1 MFFLK
6 ENFKYYCKFIWNKED
21 VFFFWFLIVLRGLVL
36 DRIFN
41 DLKWIFEG
49 FVGRVKEIV
58 EVYLRNIIN
67 LLFWYVFEVVYGLSL
82 LKMKNSFLLNKF
94 FLELFV
100 FLIFVVSKV
109 LRKVLLEIMI
119 EGLFYVME
127 WKFLNVND
135 FNMVDV

>member
-6 ENFKYYCKFIWNKED
+6 ENFKFILNKED
-21 VFFFWFLIVLRGLVL
+21 VFFFRFLIVLRGLVL

-135 FNMVDV
+135 FNMVDT